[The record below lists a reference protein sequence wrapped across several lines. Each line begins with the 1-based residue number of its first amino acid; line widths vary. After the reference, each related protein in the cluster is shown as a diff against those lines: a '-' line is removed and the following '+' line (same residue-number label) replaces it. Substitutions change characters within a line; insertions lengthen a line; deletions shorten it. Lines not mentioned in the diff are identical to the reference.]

1 MTTESLFLII
11 PIISILL
18 LFAIGYTRKIFLE
31 HSSEL
36 IIAIAGY
43 FFLLTDIRNNNDEIV
58 IFNYTWKQLNNTLLI
73 IGAFFSLLAIYLSY
87 IFKEKFKF
95 YDEIFT
101 KFNNSKK
108 EYYKLC
114 SDIIRNSF
122 DDFFQNS
129 SNNGRVSIY
138 LHQNNCFKLLGR
150 YSNNPN
156 YNSKG
161 REIYPD
167 NEGLISQG
175 WLDSVCVIDNIP
187 QWKNNGQKYIT
198 YVNQIKPIDKDT
210 ILNMKMKSRSFYIKR
225 IDNEDSRT
233 PHGIIVIEQMS
244 PTQID
249 NNMIIDVLEKH
260 ESNLIILFKSMKS
273 VK

>member
-11 PIISILL
+11 PIILILL
-18 LFAIGYTRKIFLE
+18 LFSIGYTRKIFLE

-43 FFLLTDIRNNNDEIV
+43 FFLLTDIRNNNSKIV
-58 IFNYTWKQLNNTLLI
+58 IFNYNWKELNNTLLI
-73 IGAFFSLLAIYLSY
+73 IGGAFSLFAIYLSY
-87 IFKEKFKF
+87 IFKEKFKSF
-95 YDEIFT
+95 DEILT
-101 KFNNSKK
+101 KFNNSKS

-122 DDFFQNS
+122 DNFFQNS
-129 SNNGRVSIY
+129 LNNGRVSIY
-138 LHQNNCFKLLGR
+138 LHQNNNFILLGR

-156 YNSKG
+156 YNVKG

-167 NEGLISQG
+167 NEGLISKG

-198 YVNQIKPIDKDT
+198 YVNQIKPINKNT
-210 ILNMKMKSRSFYIKR
+210 IRNMKMKSRSFYIKR

-233 PHGIIVIEQMS
+233 PHGIIVIEQMN
-244 PTQID
+244 PNQID
-249 NNMIIDVLEKH
+249 NNMIEDILEKY
-260 ESNLIILFKSMKS
+260 ESNLIVLFKSMKS
-273 VK
+273 IK